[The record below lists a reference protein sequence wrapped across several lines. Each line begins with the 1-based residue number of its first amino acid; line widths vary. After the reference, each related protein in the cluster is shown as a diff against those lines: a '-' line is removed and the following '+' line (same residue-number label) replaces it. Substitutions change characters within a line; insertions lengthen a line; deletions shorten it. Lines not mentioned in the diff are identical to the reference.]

1 VSRTSRIALLFGITT
16 TLGCTRPDGPAPL
29 IVGHGGAGEGGA
41 SPLNSLAGVKEA
53 WALGADGVELDVQ
66 LSSDGQLFC
75 FHPQFVKPEPGTSGF
90 VNARSAEELASLGLA
105 PLTTLLSTDTSGAR
119 LFILDCKLF
128 AAGEWST
135 YLDSFAASLGRTV
148 QAHHLQGRVYVEC
161 RSTEFLDRVRERVS
175 DVRVCYYADRM
186 EEAMPTALEHRYG
199 GITVPIGAANELSVR
214 HARSQGLHVAVF
226 GVQDRF
232 AHHRAWS
239 LAVDQVQTDDL
250 GFAVG
255 WR

>member
-1 VSRTSRIALLFGITT
+1 MSRTARIALLFGITT
-16 TLGCTRPDGPAPL
+16 TLGCIRPDGPTPL
-29 IVGHGGAGEGGA
+29 IVGHGGAGKGGA

-66 LSSDGQLFC
+66 LSSDGQLFS
-75 FHPQFVKPEPGTSGF
+75 FHPQFVKVEPGTSGF
-90 VNARSAEELASLGLA
+90 VNARSAEELTSLGLA
-105 PLTTLLSTDTSGAR
+105 SLASLASTDTTGAR
-119 LFILDCKLF
+119 LFVLDCKLF

-135 YLDSFAASLGRTV
+135 YLDSFVASLGRTV
-148 QAHHLQGRVYVEC
+148 QAHHLQGRVHVEC
-161 RSTEFLDRVRERVS
+161 RSTEFLDRVRDRVK

-186 EEAMPTALEHRYG
+186 EEAIPTALQHRYG
-199 GITVPIGAANELSVR
+199 GITVPIGAANEISVG
-214 HARSQGLHVAVF
+214 HARSKGLHVAVF

-239 LAVDQVQTDDL
+239 LAVDQVQSDDL
-250 GFAVG
+250 AFAVG

>member
-1 VSRTSRIALLFGITT
+1 M
-16 TLGCTRPDGPAPL
+16 GCTRPDGPAPL

-75 FHPQFVKPEPGTSGF
+75 YHPQFVKPEPGTSGF

-105 PLTTLLSTDTSGAR
+105 RWRACFPRTPRVRA
-119 LFILDCKLF
+119 LFVLDCKLF

-148 QAHHLQGRVYVEC
+148 QAHHLQGRVHVEC

-175 DVRVCYYADRM
+175 DVRVCYYADRV

-239 LAVDQVQTDDL
+239 LAVDQVQSDDL
-250 GFAVG
+250 AFAVG